1 MHFYHFS
8 PPPLWRCCCCYCRY
22 RLWSSQYD
30 DAQIQM
36 KFNVILYPFKVQG
49 QCLVLLQSDVLKN
62 AEHYSQFA
70 FLLLL
75 LKHEFRPLRQS
86 PKGTV
91 IWEFGLFGYTKLKWS
106 AMGCWSRWCVCYS
119 CLRKSI
125 AKSFL
130 WAVIKVS
137 NFFLFGF
144 LYSFTYSSFQ

>member
-8 PPPLWRCCCCYCRY
+8 PPPLWRCCCCYCCY

-75 LKHEFRPLRQS
+75 L
-86 PKGTV
+86 
-91 IWEFGLFGYTKLKWS
+91 
-106 AMGCWSRWCVCYS
+106 
-119 CLRKSI
+119 
-125 AKSFL
+125 
-130 WAVIKVS
+130 
-137 NFFLFGF
+137 
-144 LYSFTYSSFQ
+144 